1 MRQIPQTNRT
11 GWHMCPPVSH
21 TGFLAALPSLL
32 VISLSLHCLLL
43 CGGVDAQINY
53 RAQGIFMQR
62 AQNRKQTVRK
72 PGVPRPGT
80 PPRADQNLQ
89 KAAKLEE
96 KEVRRLLRWMLKP
109 QTDFSG
115 MESTTARNADGS
127 ITSDQE
133 IRGDTKGR
141 VLRRFLKPDTLK
153 DDFMLTGNS
162 LYLYYSARQKTVVR
176 EGSGLEQQLE
186 KFIQE
191 GLNSTSVR
199 FQITGH
205 RQVAGRNATVI
216 EISSP
221 SSNVTLWLDS
231 ATGIKL
237 SHEIRDDKNLSV
249 SRSWLT
255 SVTIGAES
263 GVTDQ
268 DFQRKEF
275 ESGKP
280 ADLREDYPSIA
291 EAAAK
296 ANLKFMPKA
305 PTVLPT
311 GFRLT
316 KVTVVTAT
324 NLNVA
329 PRQVILHFSDRV
341 SNFTLQERVVRAG
354 KGASENL
361 ALRPNQW
368 RISHPGGLFDL
379 IIIFRGRLPQEQI
392 QAIHDSLK

>member
-1 MRQIPQTNRT
+1 MRQFSQSDRT
-11 GWHMCPPVSH
+11 GWRLCPPVSH
-21 TGFLAALPSLL
+21 IGLLVAVPSLL
-32 VISLSLHCLLL
+32 LLSISLSCLLL
-43 CGGVDAQINY
+43 QGEVGAQSNY
-53 RAQGIFMQR
+53 RTERMLMQR
-62 AQNRKQTVRK
+62 AQNRKQTVKK
-72 PGVPRPGT
+72 PGALRPGN
-80 PPRADQNLQ
+80 PPRANQNLQ
-89 KAAKLEE
+89 KSAKLEE
-96 KEVRRLLRWMLKP
+96 KEIRRLLRWMLKP
-109 QTDFSG
+109 QADFSG

-199 FQITGH
+199 FQITG
-205 RQVAGRNATVI
+205 RKQVAGRNATVI

-280 ADLREDYPSIA
+280 ADLRENYPSIA
-291 EAAAK
+291 EAATK
-296 ANLKFMPKA
+296 ANLKFAPKA

-316 KVTVVTAT
+316 KVTVVTST
-324 NLNVA
+324 NLNA
-329 PRQVILHFSDRV
+329 AARQAILHFSDGV
-341 SNFTLQERVVRAG
+341 SNFTLQERVVRVG
-354 KGASENL
+354 KGAPENL
-361 ALRPNQW
+361 ALRPYQW
-368 RISHPGGLFDL
+368 RIPQPGGLFDL
-379 IIIFRGRLPQEQI
+379 IVIFRGRLTQEQI